1 MFPSPSF
8 LGLQVV
14 STKRYLLT
22 RTILVFTLFKTLEPA
37 LALPITTTPPVPPLP
52 PLPPRP
58 PVLLLFDD
66 WTSPPSPPPLP
77 PSVLFPPVFAC
88 TLTLFLTTATLL
100 LVTVTSPPQHSGGQ
114 VLTSNLYKSP
124 AGLFC
129 GSFEPG

>member
-8 LGLQVV
+8 LGFQVV
-14 STKRYLLT
+14 STKSYLLT

-37 LALPITTTPPVPPLP
+37 LALPITTTPPV
-52 PLPPRP
+52 
-58 PVLLLFDD
+58 
-66 WTSPPSPPPLP
+66 PPLP